1 MVGHRPLKASI
12 LVRIQAPQ
20 HSRIIGVDFA
30 KILCNSFV
38 FTGEGKWG
46 QAPFFCLLC
55 GLIVDILH
63 HTIPETMVAGP
74 INTMFLSSCMLISC
88 LCQKIASFSALRM

>member
-38 FTGEGKWG
+38 FYRGGEMGTGT
-46 QAPFFCLLC
+46 
-55 GLIVDILH
+55 IL
-63 HTIPETMVAGP
+63 
-74 INTMFLSSCMLISC
+74 LSSVWSNSGHITSHY
-88 LCQKIASFSALRM
+88 S